1 MSPERD
7 GRTDVESSRCDGGS
21 RAAPEVAWSSGVGMG
36 GCSWRTQIRAESRVG
51 LGFCGVWKC
60 SWNTSQSMFRSG
72 RKLRPQRGGF
82 PKVPE
87 PGGRSPTVLLCSE
100 ESSKEFLWVFY
111 YISVIP
117 LVRSL
122 INTAHGICFS
132 TKSLH
137 LFMSVCLVSCWCQ
150 SPGLSRYVPE
160 MIRCVPEMSSCKA
173 HTCQQMVAS
182 STLKLT
188 SACPVTQAR
197 ED

>member
-1 MSPERD
+1 
-7 GRTDVESSRCDGGS
+7 
-21 RAAPEVAWSSGVGMG
+21 
-36 GCSWRTQIRAESRVG
+36 
-51 LGFCGVWKC
+51 
-60 SWNTSQSMFRSG
+60 MFRSG

-82 PKVPE
+82 SKVPE
-87 PGGRSPTVLLCSE
+87 LGGRSPTVLLCSE

-137 LFMSVCLVSCWCQ
+137 LFMSICLVSCWCQ
-150 SPGLSRYVPE
+150 SPGLSRCVPE

-188 SACPVTQAR
+188 SACPLPKQGRIKQASFCTSNTFFCRLRFLIDVTEQASR
-197 ED
+197 EVSTSGCAQSGNDK